1 MMVLTRLVTSIIWWY
16 FVQNAN
22 EYRFLG
28 LLNAQEQGL
37 GICIF
42 IRTSQRLEATGL
54 GDTLEKNV
62 TVNQSTPSKGP
73 PLPPGGLRSSG
84 PQGWQTGP
92 HPGLHLPLP
101 LREGSPHRR
110 VSGPQADRRPPSSL
124 LSAPTPQRTSTAHC

>member
-1 MMVLTRLVTSIIWWY
+1 MVLTRLVTSIIWWY

-73 PLPPGGLRSSG
+73 PTSSRGTQELRPTGLADG
-84 PQGWQTGP
+84 A
-92 HPGLHLPLP
+92 
-101 LREGSPHRR
+101 SP
-110 VSGPQADRRPPSSL
+110 RPASPS
-124 LSAPTPQRTSTAHC
+124 TPQRGQSSQAGLWATG